1 MTLSLFVTGI
11 GLTTNARIQQF
22 AVNANVYTVY
32 KSGFLSFYV
41 FKITF
46 GKSYVFKITLS
57 FYVFKIT
64 LSFYVFKITLSFY
77 VFKITFGKSY
87 VVTKT
92 KNKTKFKKSHNSTP
106 LIIIINKN
114 SKNFSSYSR
123 QFYLLH
129 RRAFYQAAPTL
140 YIKSILCKIFMNKL
154 LTSKNIVNPL
164 IQVL

>member
-1 MTLSLFVTGI
+1 MITFIPNIYLFTTEEINDILKNESINWITMTLSLFVTGI

-92 KNKTKFKKSHNSTP
+92 KNRIKF
-106 LIIIINKN
+106 
-114 SKNFSSYSR
+114 
-123 QFYLLH
+123 
-129 RRAFYQAAPTL
+129 
-140 YIKSILCKIFMNKL
+140 
-154 LTSKNIVNPL
+154 
-164 IQVL
+164 